1 MAIIFCN
8 YINNLPLLKPNNM
21 NKMLHKISSSGFR
34 NVRTVLL
41 LTMLLFAGTAQAAH
55 FRSGTISW
63 RPISGNTVEFKVSQS
78 YGGWAFGS
86 GYTLGSTQIMDYLY
100 TGNGYASVP
109 IPLVITSINAAE
121 GWWYGEATFNILIL
135 LQVIMLHIF
144 LVVVEL
150 VIFLIIV
157 INNGEMKQ

>member
-41 LTMLLFAGTAQAAH
+41 LTMLLIAGTAQASH

-78 YGGWAFGS
+78 YGGSTLAGL
-86 GYTLGSTQIMDYLY
+86 TLGMVRSYDRLFL
-100 TGNGYASVP
+100 GNGIAVNL
-109 IPLVITSINAAE
+109 PLVVTSINAAE
-121 GWWYGEATFNILIL
+121 GWWYGAVSVIYPITVMELGGMKRL
-135 LQVIMLHIF
+135 LM
-144 LVVVEL
+144 
-150 VIFLIIV
+150 
-157 INNGEMKQ
+157 